1 MAASSSHP
9 LPIID
14 PSQET
19 SSFFDLSRGALLQA
33 TLFRL
38 ADNDHLL
45 LLRTHLIISDG
56 WSMDIL
62 FRELTMLYDAFSK
75 ALPSPLSELPIQYAD
90 FALWQRQQLQGE
102 VLSHLV
108 SYWQEQLSGP
118 LPLRT
123 DLSGNPSFREF
134 LSRSQEVVQG
144 AFAHQELPFDKLIEE
159 VNPARELKQQRLFQV
174 EFTFQERPI
183 SVMEQSGLKW
193 IVLPVEKQSEEY
205 DLSLKIIDDGKQL
218 LTTGMPARL
227 TFEYSPDLFNQST
240 ISRMM
245 GHFERLL
252 EGIVANPEHS
262 C

>member
-1 MAASSSHP
+1 MT
-9 LPIID
+9 LPD
-14 PSQET
+14 SLTQ
-19 SSFFDLSRGALLQA
+19 AL
-33 TLFRL
+33 
-38 ADNDHLL
+38 
-45 LLRTHLIISDG
+45 
-56 WSMDIL
+56 
-62 FRELTMLYDAFSK
+62 K
-75 ALPSPLSELPIQYAD
+75 ALSQQEDVSLFMTLLAAFKILLHRYTGQEDIIVGAPIANRERVEFEGLIGFLSNT
-90 FALWQRQQLQGE
+90 
-102 VLSHLV
+102 LV
-108 SYWQEQLSGP
+108 
-118 LPLRT
+118 LRT

-159 VNPARELKQQRLFQV
+159 VNPARELKEQRLFQV